1 MSCVKYFTCI
11 SASLLYRC
19 TACCSCACIYHRSC
33 CRIST
38 QHLKISLTTWS
49 ADEATPLV
57 IVCDLGPYSR
67 SFCSDSCFLS
77 LGWSEELQHSVSQN
91 LQKSQPLSVWAWQP
105 SPCSQRSDP
114 AYGDFQ
120 KVAWSKEHTS
130 AEHTQEHV
138 PLALCPVILWTIF

>member
-77 LGWSEELQHSVSQN
+77 LGWSEELNVFSTVEARTCRSHSHCLYEPDN
-91 LQKSQPLSVWAWQP
+91 LHHALSDLILHMV
-105 SPCSQRSDP
+105 
-114 AYGDFQ
+114 
-120 KVAWSKEHTS
+120 TS
-130 AEHTQEHV
+130 RK
-138 PLALCPVILWTIF
+138 